1 MRSSFVSTFIIF
13 KDIKVVRVAIVADV
27 QILSFP
33 KILRLQGLFKLYH
46 FKIYQGCKDWRG
58 NFIYKILN
66 LLFPAKIQQD
76 SHLWCTINTV
86 N

>member
-46 FKIYQGCKDWRG
+46 FKDIKVVRIGEESSSTRY
-58 NFIYKILN
+58 
-66 LLFPAKIQQD
+66 
-76 SHLWCTINTV
+76 
-86 N
+86 